1 MGSGFSEPLFQP
13 RLPPPPLASGLKPA
27 RRNDKVHPVLK
38 GLLHTRM
45 HPPKNISR
53 RHALR
58 DVACGFGGLAMGALA
73 HQQATGASA
82 RIVHHPPK
90 AKRVIFLFMAGGVS
104 HVDSYD
110 YKEQLFQDDG
120 KMVRFDDART
130 LAKTRKIIEHRV
142 MKPLWDFEQY
152 GQAGQHVSEL
162 FPHTARH
169 VDDLCFLKGMHT
181 EGVAHGP
188 STLFLHTGSINLV
201 RPSMGSWAN
210 YGLGT
215 ENENLPGFVSIG
227 PAMGNGGPRNYSNA
241 FLPAAYQGTPVGRA
255 GIPAKEATIRN
266 LTGAHHDPATQR
278 QQFNLLRQLNAE
290 QANRTPEDAKLE
302 AVISSF
308 ELAWRMQ
315 NNAPDILD
323 LSRESPSTLEMYG
336 IGEKHTDNFGQYCL
350 RARRLSEAGVRYVQV
365 NYTDNT
371 NNPAWDQH
379 SNMPKHIE
387 HARATDKPVAGLLED
402 LKRRGL
408 LEDTI
413 VWWGSEFGRTP
424 YAQDKGTGRDHNPD
438 GFTVWLAG
446 GGFKPGFS
454 YGETDSHGHHAVEAK
469 VHMHDLHATILHQ
482 LGIDH
487 EKLTYRYD
495 GRDFRLTDVFGRV
508 VTDIIS

>member
-290 QANRTPEDAKLE
+290 QANRTPEDDKLE

>member
-13 RLPPPPLASGLKPA
+13 RLPPPPLASGLKPG

-38 GLLHTRM
+38 GLLLTRM

-188 STLFLHTGSINLV
+188 STLFLHPGSINLV

-290 QANRTPEDAKLE
+290 QANRTPEDDKLE